1 MQFAIFTDTSAN
13 LPSALA
19 REKDIG
25 VIPFS
30 YYIDDKECLCRD
42 TEAFDGAGYYELL
55 RKRGKVSTSQ
65 INPQRYVENFEP
77 VLKSG
82 QDVLYIGMSSG
93 ISGSYASAVIAA
105 EQLREAYPAR
115 EIRTVDTL
123 GASLGEG
130 LVVLKAAEWREQG
143 LSLDN
148 TVSAAMKMSRRMC
161 QVFLVDDLF
170 NLKRSGRLSNAASI
184 VGTVLQI
191 KPILKGNEQG
201 QIVCISKERGRRKA
215 IRALAERY
223 KAYVKDPWDQVVG
236 IAHADCAEDAEYLGG
251 LIREAGRP
259 KHVMTVLYEPVTGS
273 HVGAGTL
280 ALFFL
285 GDEDVRGK
293 D

>member
-1 MQFAIFTDTSAN
+1 MSFAIFTDTSAN
-13 LPSALA
+13 LPTPLTIE
-19 REKDIG
+19 REIG
-25 VIPFS
+25 VIPFT
-30 YYIDDKECLCRD
+30 YFVEGQEFACLD
-42 TEAFDGAGYYELL
+42 TETFDGADYYGKL
-55 RKRGKVSTSQ
+55 RARAKISTSQ
-65 INPQRYVENFEP
+65 INPQRYIEYMEP
-77 VLKSG
+77 ALRAG

-93 ISGSYASAVIAA
+93 ISGSYQSALMAA

-115 EIRTVDTL
+115 EVRTVDTL

-130 LVVLKAAEWREQG
+130 LAVLEACDKRDAG

-148 TVSAAMKMSRRMC
+148 TVSAVLKMCRCMY
-161 QVFLVDDLF
+161 QVFMVDDLF
-170 NLKRSGRLSNAASI
+170 NLKQNGRLSNAASI

-191 KPILKGNEQG
+191 KPILKGNELG
-201 QIVCISKERGRRKA
+201 QIVCIAKERGRRKA

-223 KAYVKDPWDQVVG
+223 RDYVKDAPRQTVG
-236 IAHADCAEDAEYLGG
+236 IAHADCPDDAEYLSS
-251 LIREAGRP
+251 LLREYARP
-259 KHVMTVLYEPVTGS
+259 KSILTVLYEPVTGS